1 VPLWRP
7 SCSRGASRRSG
18 AMQRHFFFGRRKR
31 PRRHRCWR
39 RGSGE
44 IGEFRASWL
53 SESRW
58 RAERP
63 RRPKAAHNRFSQREL
78 AALVAL
84 AGDPFLDGIHSAVQ
98 RAAVDVVGRFV
109 LDGHLQG
116 APPTSPRLQNQ
127 PQRPHRPGVATTSS
141 PVSEAPR
148 RPPRRTRRRA
158 NCRRSLGGMSP
169 RRLDRTAV
177 EGAGRRGIDEFRC
190 FQCPTGE
197 WPFMQPESGQAGAP
211 PVAVAT

>member
-1 VPLWRP
+1 MPLWRP

-116 APPTSPRLQNQ
+116 APPTPPRLRKRPRRLQYSARRH
-127 PQRPHRPGVATTSS
+127 QRQWKLESGGTSQRRRSGS
-141 PVSEAPR
+141 PVPSRCAG
-148 RPPRRTRRRA
+148 RRRA
-158 NCRRSLGGMSP
+158 KNPTIQLAVGCSLGTP
-169 RRLDRTAV
+169 PQPVFRWTAR
-177 EGAGRRGIDEFRC
+177 E
-190 FQCPTGE
+190 
-197 WPFMQPESGQAGAP
+197 
-211 PVAVAT
+211 